1 MTNLI
6 LTETMFLIVAAI
18 GLFVVR
24 EFVIIKN
31 GVLRKIMIA
40 YFCVEVFTYT
50 ISAVF
55 FMGWLPITIETLR
68 IIVIVPKVIIK
79 IRLLIYLVGTR
90 KKRSIN

>member
-1 MTNLI
+1 
-6 LTETMFLIVAAI
+6 MFLIVAAI

-24 EFVIIKN
+24 EFIMVKN

-40 YFCVEVFTYT
+40 YFCVEVFTYSMSG
-50 ISAVF
+50 IF

-68 IIVIVPKVIIK
+68 IIVIVPKVIVK